1 MPRLTLYEILEL
13 TPDATPD
20 QISFAYRRL
29 TEQLARDGKE
39 NSAEMSSLRN
49 AYDTLSHPMRRSAY
63 NLESATALESAEL
76 AGQFVEAESW
86 FSVPWVRWALGGL
99 GVVILLIFWK
109 NYLAAKLMP
118 TKAQQVAAAVKK
130 AEAPDPNVTQLGV
143 LPRSAEEIFSAL
155 GPSVAKVIVNDS
167 SGNTIATGSG
177 VVVAPGT
184 VVTNCHVVARGRAI
198 QLKFPSETL
207 NATLQQSNEERDICH
222 LYSSNISA
230 RPVPVSSANSV
241 RVGQKVFAI
250 GSPYGLENTLSEGLV
265 SALREVPGGTVI
277 QTSAPISPGSSGG
290 GLFDQYG
297 NLVGIMTFQHKYG
310 QNLNFAVPADW
321 IGNIASSGVTTSSTF
336 RSADAADAEPSKPA
350 APAEPTAHDILPGK
364 WACTGT
370 FEGTTGT
377 WTFSKSGSVMIERE
391 GKSAKNSFAL
401 QASRLVVFDPLGVIN
416 LDIDEI
422 KQEKLSFSGVNG
434 RKMTCERR

>member
-13 TPDATPD
+13 TPDATPE
-20 QISFAYRRL
+20 QISFAFRRL
-29 TEQLARDGKE
+29 AEQLSRDGKE
-39 NSAEMSSLRN
+39 NSPEMSSLRN

-63 NLESATALESAEL
+63 NLESATALESAEI

-86 FSVPWVRWALGGL
+86 FAVPWVRWALGGL
-99 GVVILLIFWK
+99 GVVLLLIFWK
-109 NYLAAKLMP
+109 NYLAARLMP
-118 TKAQQVAAAVKK
+118 TKAQQVAAAVRK
-130 AEAPDPNVTQLGV
+130 AETPDPNVTPLGV

-184 VVTNCHVVARGRAI
+184 VITNCHVVSRGRAI
-198 QLKFPSETL
+198 QVKFPSETF
-207 NATLQQSNEERDICH
+207 NATLQQSDEERDLCR
-222 LYSSNISA
+222 LYAGNISA
-230 RPVPVSSANSV
+230 RPVPVSSATAV

-321 IGNIASSGVTTSSTF
+321 IGNLPSSSVTAFTN
-336 RSADAADAEPSKPA
+336 RSELGAQEAPAAPA

-377 WTFSKSGSVMIERE
+377 WTFSKSGSVSIERE
-391 GKSAKNSFAL
+391 GKTAKNSFAL

-434 RKMTCERR
+434 RKMTCERK